1 MVFSAIRKHIK
12 RTHLGTAA
20 TVCGV
25 LLLVSGPSLAL
36 NDGFESQMENPTL
49 APVLACA
56 VDTAGIDQFTEDTCL
71 SLQYGGARRTTAHF
85 HVLNINP
92 DDYAFTW
99 SIPSCDTYQCE
110 RDITAYRNITVD
122 VAVTHLDTGESWLLS
137 AEAIYENGY

>member
-1 MVFSAIRKHIK
+1 MVFPAIRKQIN
-12 RTHLGTAA
+12 RTRLGSAGVA
-20 TVCGV
+20 CG
-25 LLLVSGPSLAL
+25 LLLLASGSSMAL
-36 NDGFESQMENPTL
+36 TDGFESQLENPAL

-56 VDTAGIDQFTEDTCL
+56 VDTAGIDQFTEDSCL

-92 DDYAFTW
+92 DDYRFVW

-110 RDITAYRNITVD
+110 RDITAYRNITMD